1 MIEKIGLVK
10 MNSRIETLLKKF
22 KLEDRWYKNSITEEQ
37 LKINY
42 YEAYKILE
50 NERKKAKDFLI
61 RSLK

>member
-1 MIEKIGLVK
+1 

-42 YEAYKILE
+42 NEAYKILE
-50 NERKKAKDFLI
+50 DERKKAKDFLV